1 MSSFQPSLEP
11 PDPSPSSFQSS
22 STAQGQ
28 VFASQCDF
36 LLESNGFSLADR
48 YVLSE
53 VGVEIDRVA
62 TSKRGLTYW
71 FEYKGSIQGTRPG
84 LRRTDTMKKAIANG
98 SLLRAVT
105 SAHPY
110 VVLTS
115 HLPEAGAGRAMLDA
129 ALELGYFADVI
140 CVYDP
145 GDVARLGQL

>member
-1 MSSFQPSLEP
+1 M
-11 PDPSPSSFQSS
+11 SSFQSS

-36 LLESNGFSLADR
+36 LLESNGFTLAER
-48 YVLSE
+48 LVVSE

-62 TSKRGLTYW
+62 HTSDGRTYW

-84 LRRTDTMKKAIANG
+84 LKRTDTLKKAVANG
-98 SLLRAVT
+98 ALLRGVLG
-105 SAHPY
+105 AHPY

-115 HLPEAGAGRAMLDA
+115 HLPDAGSGLAMLKT
-129 ALELGYFADVI
+129 ALDLGYVTDVI

-145 GDVARLGQL
+145 GDVARLGRL